1 MVLVL
6 AQPFHAQMIV
16 LVMVSAATVNVNACK
31 VSLEVTA
38 VLVLAVENVVQRKIH
53 MENVIQLV
61 KTFSNANAK
70 LVSLVT
76 TVP

>member
-6 AQPFHAQMIV
+6 AQPFHAQTIV
-16 LVMVSAATVNVNACK
+16 PVMVSAATVNVNACK

-61 KTFSNANAK
+61 KTFSNVNAK

>member
-6 AQPFHAQMIV
+6 AQLFHAQMIV
-16 LVMVSAATVNVNACK
+16 PVMVSAATVNVNACK

>member
-6 AQPFHAQMIV
+6 AQPFHAQMIA

>member
-6 AQPFHAQMIV
+6 AQPFHAQTIV

-76 TVP
+76 TVR

>member
-1 MVLVL
+1 M
-6 AQPFHAQMIV
+6 ASARQFHAQTTAQETVIAV
-16 LVMVSAATVNVNACK
+16 TASANACK

>member
-6 AQPFHAQMIV
+6 AQLFHAQTTV
-16 LVMVSAATVNVNACK
+16 PVMVSAATVNVNACK